1 MFRSDPS
8 YNVVGFTAAQIPFI
22 SGRMYPKE
30 LSGSLYPKGI
40 RIYDESELPR
50 LVKSMNV
57 GVCVMSYSDLRYVD
71 VMEKASIAN
80 ANGSDFWLV
89 APERTMIKSSKP
101 VISVCGVRTGV
112 GKSQTSRYI
121 SLWLREHGVKAAII
135 RHPMPYGILKE
146 QSVEVF
152 KDLKDLDRYKTT
164 VEERE
169 DYEPHIVNGFWVY
182 AGVDYGEVLRRA
194 EKDADVIL
202 WDGGNNDASFV
213 KPDMSIVVAD
223 PLRAGDELNYY
234 PGETVARLAD
244 VIIINKANS
253 AQRSDIDRVA
263 RNLEGINKS
272 ARIVMADSIIR
283 VDNAGNIK
291 GKRVLVVED
300 GPTITHGG
308 MKFGAGTVAA
318 KEYGAKE
325 IVNAKKYAVG
335 SIKDTFMK
343 YPRLSDELPAV
354 GYSPKQIRDLQDTI
368 NSADCD
374 SVISATPIDLRKVI
388 VVNKLI
394 VRVTYELKPRGK
406 TLDAALERFLKK
418 ELK

>member
-1 MFRSDPS
+1 
-8 YNVVGFTAAQIPFI
+8 
-22 SGRMYPKE
+22 MYPKE

>member
-1 MFRSDPS
+1 M
-8 YNVVGFTAAQIPFI
+8 VGFTAAQIPFI

>member
-57 GVCVMSYSDLRYVD
+57 GVCVMSYSDLQYVD

-146 QSVEVF
+146 QSVEIF

-182 AGVDYGEVLRRA
+182 AGVDYGEVLGRA

-253 AQRSDIDRVA
+253 AQKSDIDRVA

-272 ARIVMADSIIR
+272 ARMVMADSIIR
-283 VDNAGNIK
+283 VDNASNIR

-325 IVNAKKYAVG
+325 IVNAKRYAVG

-388 VVNKLI
+388 VVNKPI

-406 TLDAALERFLKK
+406 TLDVALERFLKK

>member
-1 MFRSDPS
+1 M
-8 YNVVGFTAAQIPFI
+8 VGFTAAQIPFI

-388 VVNKLI
+388 VVNKPI